1 MTFEA
6 ESQIDF
12 IPLCPT
18 ESGSTALTT
27 FKRGDRITVA
37 SHDGLPA
44 TDAVVVGHDDSEQGP
59 GGEPRLRIIVEFEY
73 GTRTVL
79 AEDSPLITRDL
90 IDKAKS
96 EPITVPSDEPVVW
109 RPGTDPKEIAGI
121 LSQYLT
127 GKPDLAEAL
136 AAATEKQLA
145 ELPTDPTPAR
155 ELEVLSTAA
164 DALLARLRK
173 DSAVDRDVRAGDLV
187 LDDPSA

>member
-6 ESQIDF
+6 DSQSDF
-12 IPLCPT
+12 IPLCPA
-18 ESGSTALTT
+18 ESGSDALTT

-37 SHDGLPA
+37 SRDGLPV
-44 TDAVVVGHDDSEQGP
+44 TDAVVVGHDESERGP
-59 GGEPRLRIIVEFEY
+59 DGRPVLRIIVEFEY

-79 AEDSPLITRDL
+79 AEDSPLITRAPL
-90 IDKAKS
+90 DKVKS
-96 EPITVPSDEPVVW
+96 EPIAVPSDEPVVW
-109 RPGTDPKEIAGI
+109 RPGTDPKEIAGV

-136 AAATEKQLA
+136 ATATEKQLA
-145 ELPTDPTPAR
+145 KLPTDPTPDR

-173 DSAVDRDVRAGDLV
+173 DSVVDRDVRAGDLV
-187 LDDPSA
+187 LGDPSA